1 MAPKPPASLL
11 PVFIADA
18 SSGEPLLLYQRID
31 NAGNVTEFLVDPDL
45 RIEHLVRTAD
55 YKGEEINIRTGE
67 KAIHAY
73 EIDSTEIIVAPKER
87 FKDRLR
93 ELLKDREMSATPFA
107 GLELARY
114 VEDAGLEED
123 YAIGCAIDLA
133 KRSPRLAVYWTS
145 AARLSPSA
153 RRAALDAAVPG
164 PVVARDKNRKRGE
177 GKKIQAADV
186 FSAAAGDSIWL
197 NVKKRLR
204 ADVGEDVYTSWFS
217 RMNLEGID
225 DDVARLSVPSRFIK
239 SWIQSHYAE
248 RVVACMQ
255 EEGANV
261 SRIEVLA
268 RSVLVR
274 EATPAKFK
282 PAEIGAPQMFAKDPG
297 VHEAL
302 GGSPLDTRLS
312 FESFVVGRSNTL
324 AHAAAK
330 QVAAARRTDPV
341 MFNPLY
347 IHAGVGLGKTHLLQA
362 ITWAGNA
369 AGERKVLYLTAE
381 KFMYGFVSA
390 LRTQTALA
398 FKEALRGIGV
408 LVIDDLQFLQGKST
422 QAEFCHTLNA
432 LIDAG
437 RQVVIASDRP
447 PSELETFEDRVRSRL
462 GGGLVVE
469 MGSLGEELRFEI
481 LKARV
486 MAARSHHPS
495 FDVPLPVLTYIA
507 KTVTHNGRDL
517 EGALNRLLAH
527 NKLTGQSVTLEM
539 AEREV
544 RDLIRPQ
551 EPKRVKIE
559 DIQRVVARQYNVS
572 RSDLLSS
579 RRTANV
585 VRPRQVAMYLAKTL
599 TLRSLPEIGRRFG
612 GRDHTTV
619 LHAVRKIEGLV
630 GNDMALAEEIEI
642 LKRQL
647 QE

>member
-1 MAPKPPASLL
+1 MAN
-11 PVFIADA
+11 ADQE
-18 SSGEPLLLYQRID
+18 SWSR
-31 NAGNVTEFLVDPDL
+31 V
-45 RIEHLVRTAD
+45 
-55 YKGEEINIRTGE
+55 
-67 KAIHAY
+67 
-73 EIDSTEIIVAPKER
+73 KER
-87 FKDRLR
+87 LR
-93 ELLKDREMSATPFA
+93 TE
-107 GLELARY
+107 
-114 VEDAGLEED
+114 V
-123 YAIGCAIDLA
+123 
-133 KRSPRLAVYWTS
+133 
-145 AARLSPSA
+145 
-153 RRAALDAAVPG
+153 
-164 PVVARDKNRKRGE
+164 
-177 GKKIQAADV
+177 
-186 FSAAAGDSIWL
+186 GD
-197 NVKKRLR
+197 
-204 ADVGEDVYTSWFS
+204 DVYSSWFA
-217 RMNLEGID
+217 RMDLEAIEQGT
-225 DDVARLSVPSRFIK
+225 VRLSVPTRFLK

-248 RVVACMQ
+248 RVLACWQAQ
-255 EEGANV
+255 ENQV
-261 SRIEVLA
+261 SRIELIVRSAVL
-268 RSVLVR
+268 RSAVAIKPRVEVPVAVSDVR
-274 EATPAKFK
+274 YTN
-282 PAEIGAPQMFAKDPG
+282 GAGQHRAPLAGDAN

-302 GGSPLDTRLS
+302 GGSPLDPRLT
-312 FESFVVGRSNTL
+312 FDTFVVGRSNTL

-330 QVAAARRTDPV
+330 QVALAKRGDAV

-447 PSELETFEDRVRSRL
+447 PSDLESLDDRVRSRL
-462 GGGLVVE
+462 AGGLVVE
-469 MGSLGEELRFEI
+469 MGGLGEELRLEI

-486 MAARSHHPS
+486 SAARAHHPS
-495 FDVPLPVLTYIA
+495 FDVPLPVLSYIA

-527 NKLTGQSVTLEM
+527 SKLTGQSVTLEM

-551 EPKRVKIE
+551 DPKRVKIE

-630 GNDMALAEEIEI
+630 GNDVALAEEIEV

>member
-1 MAPKPPASLL
+1 
-11 PVFIADA
+11 
-18 SSGEPLLLYQRID
+18 
-31 NAGNVTEFLVDPDL
+31 
-45 RIEHLVRTAD
+45 
-55 YKGEEINIRTGE
+55 
-67 KAIHAY
+67 
-73 EIDSTEIIVAPKER
+73 
-87 FKDRLR
+87 
-93 ELLKDREMSATPFA
+93 
-107 GLELARY
+107 
-114 VEDAGLEED
+114 
-123 YAIGCAIDLA
+123 
-133 KRSPRLAVYWTS
+133 
-145 AARLSPSA
+145 
-153 RRAALDAAVPG
+153 
-164 PVVARDKNRKRGE
+164 
-177 GKKIQAADV
+177 
-186 FSAAAGDSIWL
+186 
-197 NVKKRLR
+197 
-204 ADVGEDVYTSWFS
+204 
-217 RMNLEGID
+217 
-225 DDVARLSVPSRFIK
+225 
-239 SWIQSHYAE
+239 
-248 RVVACMQ
+248 
-255 EEGANV
+255 
-261 SRIEVLA
+261 
-268 RSVLVR
+268 
-274 EATPAKFK
+274 
-282 PAEIGAPQMFAKDPG
+282 
-297 VHEAL
+297 
-302 GGSPLDTRLS
+302 
-312 FESFVVGRSNTL
+312 
-324 AHAAAK
+324 
-330 QVAAARRTDPV
+330 
-341 MFNPLY
+341 
-347 IHAGVGLGKTHLLQA
+347 VGLGKTHLLQA
-362 ITWAGNA
+362 ITWAGNGL
-369 AGERKVLYLTAE
+369 GERKVLYLTAE

-447 PSELETFEDRVRSRL
+447 PSDLESLDERMRSRL
-462 GGGLVVE
+462 AGGLVVE
-469 MGSLGEELRFEI
+469 VGSLGEELRLEI

-486 MAARSHHPS
+486 NAARSHHPG

-527 NKLTGQSVTLEM
+527 SKLTGQQVTIEM

-559 DIQRVVARQYNVS
+559 DIQRIVARQYNVS

-619 LHAVRKIEGLV
+619 LHAVRKIENLV

>member
-1 MAPKPPASLL
+1 MSN
-11 PVFIADA
+11 ADQDRW
-18 SSGEPLLLYQRID
+18 SR
-31 NAGNVTEFLVDPDL
+31 
-45 RIEHLVRTAD
+45 VR
-55 YKGEEINIRTGE
+55 N
-67 KAIHAY
+67 
-73 EIDSTEIIVAPKER
+73 
-87 FKDRLR
+87 RLR
-93 ELLKDREMSATPFA
+93 GEL
-107 GLELARY
+107 
-114 VEDAGLEED
+114 
-123 YAIGCAIDLA
+123 
-133 KRSPRLAVYWTS
+133 
-145 AARLSPSA
+145 
-153 RRAALDAAVPG
+153 
-164 PVVARDKNRKRGE
+164 
-177 GKKIQAADV
+177 
-186 FSAAAGDSIWL
+186 
-197 NVKKRLR
+197 
-204 ADVGEDVYTSWFS
+204 GEDVYTSWFA
-217 RMNLEGID
+217 RMDLEAIEEGT
-225 DDVARLSVPSRFIK
+225 VRMSVPTRFLK

-248 RVVACMQ
+248 RVLTCWQAEAESV
-255 EEGANV
+255 G
-261 SRIEVLA
+261 RIELIV
-268 RSVLVR
+268 RSAVVR
-274 EATPAKFK
+274 SNIVKPKPELETPANGGHYSN
-282 PAEIGAPQMFAKDPG
+282 GAGRPMSVGDPS

-302 GGSPLDTRLS
+302 GGSPLDARLS
-312 FESFVVGRSNTL
+312 FDTFVVGRSNTL
-324 AHAAAK
+324 AQAAAK
-330 QVAAARRTDPV
+330 QVAVAKRGEPV

-447 PSELETFEDRVRSRL
+447 PSDLESLDDRVRSRL
-462 GGGLVVE
+462 AGGLVVE

-486 MAARSHHPS
+486 MAARQHHPG
-495 FDVPLPVLTYIA
+495 FDVPLPVLAYIA

-527 NKLTGQSVTLEM
+527 NKLTGHAVTLEM

-642 LKRQL
+642 LKRLL